1 MSHRSEED
9 VAILLGEL
17 GSHAFGGIN
26 PDEQQLRTLLASDEA
41 GPLQFVNLLSYYAEA
56 RYPAGH
62 ELADAGSTG
71 AEAYGRYG
79 AVALDQVVRR
89 GGTFTLYNDVLQ
101 VLIGQ
106 TGPWDQIAVM
116 QYPEIDTF
124 VDMVRDPDYQ
134 AGLVHR
140 EAGLATTAILVSR
153 PLL

>member
-62 ELADAGSTG
+62 ELADAQRLLPSFV
-71 AEAYGRYG
+71 AY
-79 AVALDQVVRR
+79 LDA
-89 GGTFTLYNDVLQ
+89 
-101 VLIGQ
+101 IG
-106 TGPWDQIAVM
+106 V
-116 QYPEIDTF
+116 
-124 VDMVRDPDYQ
+124 
-134 AGLVHR
+134 
-140 EAGLATTAILVSR
+140 
-153 PLL
+153 